1 LTTHV
6 IKNTRDRLDDLI
18 DEAEAD
24 VIQIK
29 RNRKPVAAM
38 MSWDAYESLLETLE
52 ILSDPAAM
60 AALRESEQDIAAGRV
75 HEWADVKKELEKI
88 H

>member
-1 LTTHV
+1 MTTHV